1 MVYRRAVQKEPSSL
15 AARSDEEV
23 LLAAPN
29 ISEIPLAQQGQ
40 VIEEHEREAEEW
52 MDNVAEDIILK
63 CFEEVRYNLI
73 VHMFEGMTVLQYGCN
88 LISVPTISR

>member
-1 MVYRRAVQKEPSSL
+1 
-15 AARSDEEV
+15 
-23 LLAAPN
+23 
-29 ISEIPLAQQGQ
+29 
-40 VIEEHEREAEEW
+40 

-63 CFEEVRYNLI
+63 CFEKVRYNFI